1 MFILPSRPRLSV
13 WFLTSEA
20 SIMANRQAA
29 IHLRN
34 MAGDLFRRPGAARR
48 VRRLLIDSGV
58 VLISAAGSAIIA
70 HTVSPS
76 GVDVDGWACVL
87 VAFLLF
93 LLGVW
98 MAMLALV
105 AGRLPGAARIAVAIA
120 MFGLGR

>member
-1 MFILPSRPRLSV
+1 
-13 WFLTSEA
+13 
-20 SIMANRQAA
+20 MANRQAG
-29 IHLRN
+29 IHQR

-48 VRRLLIDSGV
+48 VRRLLIDAGV

-70 HTVSPS
+70 HAASPS
-76 GVDVDGWACVL
+76 GGVHGWACEL

-105 AGRLPGAARIAVAIA
+105 AGRFLGAERIGVAIA
-120 MFGLGR
+120 TALHRYMFGRER